1 MKFLL
6 FTILATVGG
15 FYAIRA
21 LPQDFKTNA
30 LAAIGFGNFK
40 NRAIEIFN
48 PAAKREE
55 LLNKLEKN
63 LETIKNAGLNE
74 STADK
79 SNITNEVEPIIKESE
94 ELIAQ
99 IQELN
104 SKTGVAPA
112 IMGKILGI
120 ETNPAADQNLGGGA
134 TITSDNITPEQKAK
148 ICSETIEVKP
158 Q

>member
-1 MKFLL
+1 MKLL
-6 FTILATVGG
+6 LYATILIVGG
-15 FYAIRA
+15 YYAVRA

-63 LETIKNAGLNE
+63 LGTIKNASLKKSSSG
-74 STADK
+74 K
-79 SNITNEVEPIIKESE
+79 SNVTDDTEPIIKESE

-104 SKTGVAPA
+104 PKTGVMPK

-120 ETNPAADQNLGGGA
+120 KTNPSTDQNLGGGTA
-134 TITSDNITPEQKAK
+134 ITSDNITPEQKAQ
-148 ICSETIEVKP
+148 ICK
-158 Q
+158 